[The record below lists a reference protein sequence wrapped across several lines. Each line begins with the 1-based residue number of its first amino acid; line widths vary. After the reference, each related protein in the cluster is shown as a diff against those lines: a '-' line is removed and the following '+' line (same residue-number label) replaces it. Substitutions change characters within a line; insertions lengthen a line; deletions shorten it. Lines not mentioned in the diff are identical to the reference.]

1 MMRRAERLKA
11 GSYTVYR
18 STKTVD
24 DTRDGEPPA
33 HCGRRPRGGALLKA
47 DQREI
52 ETSRGKNDGVGT
64 GHRIVVFFCVSCFA
78 GKWKGKS
85 AARGMDLI
93 DKKGTTVPNNRLS
106 RLQDQFKIGTQ
117 PAAGA
122 GGVGVESPQQTPKRL
137 SFAPLAA
144 PVLITILLL

>member
-1 MMRRAERLKA
+1 MKIPSISKRGSSIEAPGA
-11 GSYTVYR
+11 GSVAWVA
-18 STKTVD
+18 K
-24 DTRDGEPPA
+24 G
-33 HCGRRPRGGALLKA
+33 CCLF
-47 DQREI
+47 
-52 ETSRGKNDGVGT
+52 
-64 GHRIVVFFCVSCFA
+64 IVVFFCVSFFA

-106 RLQDQFKIGTQ
+106 GLQHQFKIGTR

-122 GGVGVESPQQTPKRL
+122 GGVGVEPPQQTPKRL

-144 PVLITILLL
+144 PVLITPGTCR

>member
-1 MMRRAERLKA
+1 M
-11 GSYTVYR
+11 
-18 STKTVD
+18 
-24 DTRDGEPPA
+24 
-33 HCGRRPRGGALLKA
+33 KA

-106 RLQDQFKIGTQ
+106 RLQHQFKFKIGTW

-122 GGVGVESPQQTPKRL
+122 ARCKRSPLQARGCG
-137 SFAPLAA
+137 
-144 PVLITILLL
+144 

>member
-1 MMRRAERLKA
+1 M
-11 GSYTVYR
+11 
-18 STKTVD
+18 
-24 DTRDGEPPA
+24 
-33 HCGRRPRGGALLKA
+33 KA

-52 ETSRGKNDGVGT
+52 ETSRGKNEGVGT

-106 RLQDQFKIGTQ
+106 RLQDQFKIGTR

-122 GGVGVESPQQTPKRL
+122 GGVGVEPHNRHL
-137 SFAPLAA
+137 SG
-144 PVLITILLL
+144 

>member
-1 MMRRAERLKA
+1 MMRRAERPKA
-11 GSYTVYR
+11 GSHTVYR

-33 HCGRRPRGGALLKA
+33 HCGRRPRGGALLKT

-64 GHRIVVFFCVSCFA
+64 GHRIVVVFCVSCFA

-106 RLQDQFKIGTQ
+106 RLQDQFKIGTR

-122 GGVGVESPQQTPKRL
+122 GCVGVEPPQQTLKRL

-144 PVLITILLL
+144 PVLIVS

>member
-1 MMRRAERLKA
+1 M
-11 GSYTVYR
+11 
-18 STKTVD
+18 
-24 DTRDGEPPA
+24 
-33 HCGRRPRGGALLKA
+33 KA

-106 RLQDQFKIGTQ
+106 RLQDQFKTGTRW
-117 PAAGA
+117 A
-122 GGVGVESPQQTPKRL
+122 GGVGVEPPQQTPTRL

-144 PVLITILLL
+144 PVLI

>member
-1 MMRRAERLKA
+1 M
-11 GSYTVYR
+11 
-18 STKTVD
+18 
-24 DTRDGEPPA
+24 
-33 HCGRRPRGGALLKA
+33 KA

-106 RLQDQFKIGTQ
+106 RLQDQFKIGTR

-122 GGVGVESPQQTPKRL
+122 GGVGVEPPQQTPKRL

-144 PVLITILLL
+144 PVLIIL

>member
-1 MMRRAERLKA
+1 M
-11 GSYTVYR
+11 
-18 STKTVD
+18 
-24 DTRDGEPPA
+24 
-33 HCGRRPRGGALLKA
+33 KA

-64 GHRIVVFFCVSCFA
+64 GHRIVVFFCVSWFA

-106 RLQDQFKIGTQ
+106 RLQDQFKIGTW
-117 PAAGA
+117 PAAGVA
-122 GGVGVESPQQTPKRL
+122 RWAPGLWGWNPHNNRHL
-137 SFAPLAA
+137 SG
-144 PVLITILLL
+144 

>member
-1 MMRRAERLKA
+1 M
-11 GSYTVYR
+11 
-18 STKTVD
+18 
-24 DTRDGEPPA
+24 
-33 HCGRRPRGGALLKA
+33 KA

-106 RLQDQFKIGTQ
+106 RCKRSPLQA
-117 PAAGA
+117 P
-122 GGVGVESPQQTPKRL
+122 GVWGWNPHNRHL
-137 SFAPLAA
+137 SG
-144 PVLITILLL
+144 